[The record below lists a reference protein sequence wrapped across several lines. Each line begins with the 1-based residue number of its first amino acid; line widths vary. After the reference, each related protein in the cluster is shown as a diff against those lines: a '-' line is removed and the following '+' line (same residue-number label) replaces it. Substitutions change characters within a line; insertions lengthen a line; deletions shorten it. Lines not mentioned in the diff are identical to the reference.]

1 MCKLERLLKG
11 PHPGKT
17 IKSGAKSLKH
27 QRAQTEGLHTT
38 AVKLMETLSRV
49 TLKSQNTEKIDSQ
62 SKKNKL
68 QQEKKIFFENKGK
81 YFPDETI
88 LSDFTTSWPSS
99 KVS

>member
-1 MCKLERLLKG
+1 
-11 PHPGKT
+11 
-17 IKSGAKSLKH
+17 
-27 QRAQTEGLHTT
+27 
-38 AVKLMETLSRV
+38 METLRRV

-68 QQEKKIFFENKGK
+68 QQEKKMFFENKEK

-88 LSDFTTSWPSS
+88 LSDFSTSWPSS